1 MIFLNRKNKIINL
14 LRTIVELIES
24 LPQNSNF
31 KELAVEGQDG
41 IDAVEQAIKDEVSSD
56 AEAFKNLQIMY
67 DIFVLLRK
75 QQLEI
80 NAELLSK
87 MKQLVEIIIS
97 ELNELIPVKLNIA
110 FMPYKVTMWDS
121 LASIYEAA
129 KKDKN
134 CVAKVIPIPY
144 YKLAADK
151 AVPTY
156 EGNLFPND
164 VPITSFEN
172 YDLEKEEPDIIF
184 IHNAYDQYNTITRVD
199 ERFFTS
205 NLKKHT
211 DMLVFVPYHI
221 SSFLTKSGEK
231 NKYLAFDIPTIDN
244 LDKVIVAGKY
254 VKDAAVANGLP
265 ADKFLVL
272 GSPKFDAIYNAIH
285 KEKEIPNAW
294 KNTVK
299 DKVVY
304 GLDTN
309 CMFLINNPFD
319 GLAFIEKVMDIARLN
334 EKCAVIWRPHPL
346 TETSIEH
353 YIPQMLPVYKKLIQ
367 NIKDSSK
374 LYPNILL
381 DQSTEYLHFLNIID
395 VFISEPNSL
404 MCAYILTE
412 KAAILLDKGAEFK
425 NLLPD
430 RDFYHFN
437 NQQLPWY
444 KLVKKI
450 SKDNDPKIDRRKNLA
465 AKIYAHTDGTSGN
478 AIFDSIKEIIKSKK

>member
-67 DIFVLLRK
+67 DIFVLLGK

-211 DMLVFVPYHI
+211 DMLVYVPYHVTG
-221 SSFLTKSGEK
+221 FFK
-231 NKYLAFDIPTIDN
+231 LAKDEQYVTYRIPTMTNID
-244 LDKVIVAGKY
+244 KIIVAGQF
-254 VKDAAVANGLP
+254 VKDAAVKYGVP
-265 ADKFLVL
+265 EDKVLVL
-272 GSPKFDAIYNAIH
+272 GSPKIDAVYQATENGKVIP
-285 KEKEIPNAW
+285 EKW
-294 KNTVK
+294 KKQLSNKFVFA
-299 DKVVY
+299 
-304 GLDTN
+304 LDTN
-309 CMFLINNPFD
+309 CMYLPNNPFN
-319 GLAFIEKVMDIARLN
+319 GLAYIEQVFDAARMN
-334 EKCAVIWRPHPL
+334 KNCAVIWRPHPL
-346 TETSIEH
+346 TRISLAH
-353 YIPQMLPVYKKLIQ
+353 YIPQLLVGYDELVKK
-367 NIKDSSK
+367 IKKHSEE
-374 LYPNILL
+374 YPNIIF
-381 DQSTEYLHFLNIID
+381 DESNEYLTFLAASD
-395 VFISEPNSL
+395 AYISEPNSL
-404 MCAYILTE
+404 MALYTVTGRP
-412 KAAILLDKGAEFK
+412 AILASKFPADR

-430 RDFYHFN
+430 NAFYHFYDKDC
-437 NQQLPWY
+437 PWY
-444 KLVKKI
+444 KIVEKLSSGEDGKQELRI
-450 SKDNDPKIDRRKNLA
+450 NLA
-465 AKIYAHTDGTSGN
+465 DKVYVNTDGTSGIKILN
-478 AIFDSIKEIIKSKK
+478 AIIDEINI